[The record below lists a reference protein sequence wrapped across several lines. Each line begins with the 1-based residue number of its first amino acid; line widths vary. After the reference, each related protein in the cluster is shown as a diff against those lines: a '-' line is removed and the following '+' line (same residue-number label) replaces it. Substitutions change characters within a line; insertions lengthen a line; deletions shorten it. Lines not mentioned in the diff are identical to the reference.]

1 VDGVADV
8 QTQSSEVEP
17 TEGTKPFGPVAAV
30 FIAAGIGA
38 VVLGIL
44 TTLTEANSSVE
55 DTLKFNA
62 GVGPLSGK
70 TIVSVIVF
78 LVIWA
83 ILHAMWRRKDP
94 APGRVF
100 LWTWI
105 LLAIG
110 LVLTFPIFFQ
120 LFES

>member
-1 VDGVADV
+1 MADV
-8 QTQSSEVEP
+8 RTQPGDAGSR
-17 TEGTKPFGPVAAV
+17 EGTKPFGPVAAV

-38 VVLGIL
+38 VLLGIL
-44 TTLTEANSSVE
+44 TTVSEASSSVA
-55 DTLKFNA
+55 DALKFSA
-62 GVGPLSGK
+62 RVGPLSGK
-70 TIVSVIVF
+70 TILAVVVF
-78 LVIWA
+78 LVLWG
-83 ILHAMWRRKDP
+83 ILHVIWRDKDP

-120 LFES
+120 LFGS

>member
-1 VDGVADV
+1 MTDV
-8 QTQSSEVEP
+8 QTRPSDADPVE
-17 TEGTKPFGPVAAV
+17 GAKPFGPVAAV

-38 VVLGIL
+38 VILGIL

-55 DTLKFNA
+55 DALKFNA
-62 GVGPLSGK
+62 RVGPLSGK

-78 LVIWA
+78 LVLWGVF
-83 ILHAMWRRKDP
+83 HVMWRRKDP

-110 LVLTFPIFFQ
+110 VVLTFPIFFQ